1 VPRPD
6 RVIRA
11 ARNSGPRGSR
21 HGYPLSGQQ
30 GLPKE
35 MISRRAG
42 GARDPRDD
50 VQQLERLMTVHQVAK
65 HWQLSPRTV
74 RRMIAQGRL
83 PVLHFGRAVR
93 IHPKVV
99 AKLDSEGVV

>member
-1 VPRPD
+1 
-6 RVIRA
+6 
-11 ARNSGPRGSR
+11 
-21 HGYPLSGQQ
+21 
-30 GLPKE
+30 

-42 GARDPRDD
+42 SPGDD
-50 VQQLERLMTVHQVAK
+50 VQQLERLMTVDQVAK
-65 HWQLSPRTV
+65 HWQLSPRAV

-99 AKLDSEGVV
+99 AKLDSEGIV

>member
-1 VPRPD
+1 
-6 RVIRA
+6 
-11 ARNSGPRGSR
+11 
-21 HGYPLSGQQ
+21 
-30 GLPKE
+30 
-35 MISRRAG
+35 
-42 GARDPRDD
+42 
-50 VQQLERLMTVHQVAK
+50 MTVHQVAK

-99 AKLDSEGVV
+99 AKLDSEGAV